1 MTISARNVFK
11 GKVTALK
18 EGPIH
23 AEVEISTEG
32 GDTIVATVTDA
43 SVRSL
48 GIAVGK
54 DAVAVVK
61 APWITLLAGTPE
73 YRFSARNQIRG
84 EVSGFVR
91 GGAISE
97 VRVALPGGSTLSS
110 LITNEAVADLGL
122 QEGTP
127 VVAMFKASHVVVGVS
142 A

>member
-23 AEVEISTEG
+23 AEVEISTAG

-48 GIAVGK
+48 GLAIGK

-73 YRFSARNQIRG
+73 YRFSARNQIKG

-97 VRVALPGGSTLSS
+97 VRVALPGGCTLSS
-110 LITNEAVADLGL
+110 LITNDAVADLGL

-127 VVAMFKASHVVVGVS
+127 VVAMFKASHVVVGVP

>member
-23 AEVEISTEG
+23 AEVEISTAG

-48 GIAVGK
+48 GLAVGR

-73 YRFSARNQIRG
+73 YRFSARNQIKG

-91 GGAISE
+91 GGGHQRGQGCSAG
-97 VRVALPGGSTLSS
+97 RLH
-110 LITNEAVADLGL
+110 AVVLDY
-122 QEGTP
+122 Q
-127 VVAMFKASHVVVGVS
+127 
-142 A
+142 

>member
-23 AEVEISTEG
+23 AELEISTEG

-48 GIAVGK
+48 RLAVGS

-127 VVAMFKASHVVVGVS
+127 VVAMFKASHVVVGVP

>member
-23 AEVEISTEG
+23 AEVEISTAG

-48 GIAVGK
+48 GLAVGR

-73 YRFSARNQIRG
+73 YRFSARNQIKG

-110 LITNEAVADLGL
+110 LITNDAVADLGL

-127 VVAMFKASHVVVGVS
+127 VVAMFKASHVVVGVP

>member
-23 AEVEISTEG
+23 AEVEISTAG

-48 GIAVGK
+48 GLAVGK

-73 YRFSARNQIRG
+73 YRFSARNQIKG
-84 EVSGFVR
+84 KVSGFVR

-110 LITNEAVADLGL
+110 LITNDAVADLGL

-127 VVAMFKASHVVVGVS
+127 VVAMFKASHVVVGVP